1 MCLDCIERAASD
13 GQDDVSYARIVEISD
28 AGHGTW
34 TSYRMSP
41 GDSFQGTLSSDG
53 DRDWVAITL
62 TEGETYEIELSG
74 AASGGGT
81 LSDPYL
87 RLYNSQGSLI
97 RSDDDGGPGYD
108 SAITFTAS
116 STGTY
121 YISAGAYSDGHS
133 GSYTIST
140 DVDEPAQYGSLNDL
154 AGYLTDGYWEDSG
167 RAGRS
172 FDTSGSNVITVNLT
186 GLTAEGQQLARWA
199 LEAWEMVANIEFSET
214 TGSADIT
221 FTDDENYETAYSTSD
236 VSNGVITSSTVNVS
250 LPWLNFYGTSID
262 SYSLQ
267 TYIHEV
273 GHALGLGHQGGYN
286 GTATYGSSEEFSN
299 DSWQLSIM
307 SYFSQTDNTS
317 VEASFAYLLT
327 PMMADII
334 AIQNLYGAPGSGGAT
349 AGDTVWGPGSSLPG
363 TLGDLF
369 GDQDNIQ
376 GNAVAFTVYDQ
387 GGTDTLDVS
396 NYDEASRIDMRQT
409 QFSDVG
415 GLTGN
420 VGIARGTIVEN
431 LITGSG
437 NDTVTGND
445 VSNVIHTHDGND
457 IVRGR
462 IGHDRIYGGN
472 GNDSL
477 YGDLGW
483 DRLFGGNGND
493 QLTGGDGG
501 DRLYGGN
508 EYDFLAGGNGT
519 DWLYG
524 GNNND
529 RMYGGGGNDQLY
541 GGWGRDQLYGGN
553 GDDLLNGGFGRDVLA
568 GGFGHDTFVF
578 TSNHGHDRILDFSTN
593 SSAERIDLSRISQIE
608 DFDDV
613 LANAAATSDGVLI
626 TTGANS
632 SILLEDVQI
641 SSLAADDFIF

>member
-1 MCLDCIERAASD
+1 
-13 GQDDVSYARIVEISD
+13 
-28 AGHGTW
+28 
-34 TSYRMSP
+34 MSP
-41 GDSFQGTLSSDG
+41 GDTFEGTLSSDG

-62 TEGETYEIELSG
+62 TAGETYEIELSG
-74 AASGGGT
+74 AAGGGGT
-81 LSDPYL
+81 LIDPYL
-87 RLYNSQGSLI
+87 RLYNSQGSLV

-116 STGTY
+116 SSGTY
-121 YISAGAYSDGHS
+121 YISAGAYSDSYS

-140 DVDEPAQYGSLNDL
+140 DVDEPAQYGSLSDL

-167 RAGRS
+167 RTGRS

-221 FTDDENYETAYSTSD
+221 FTDDENYETAYSTSE
-236 VSNGVITSSTVNVS
+236 VANGVITSSIVNVS

-273 GHALGLGHQGGYN
+273 GHALGLGHQGDYN
-286 GTATYGSSEEFSN
+286 GTATYGSSEEFTN

-317 VEASFAYLLT
+317 VDASYAYLLT

-334 AIQNLYGAPGSGGAT
+334 AIQELYGAPGSGAAT
-349 AGDTVWGPGSSLPG
+349 AGDTVWGPGSTLPG

-369 GDQDNIQ
+369 GDQNNIQ

-396 NYDEASRIDMRQT
+396 SYDEASRIDMRQT

-437 NDTVTGND
+437 NDTVIGND
-445 VSNVIHTHDGND
+445 VSNTIHTHDGND

-483 DRLFGGNGND
+483 DRLFGGSGND

-508 EYDFLAGGNGT
+508 EYDLLAGGEGT

-553 GDDLLNGGFGRDVLA
+553 GDDLLNGGFGRDVMA

-578 TSNHGHDRILDFSTN
+578 ASNHGHDRILDFSTN

-613 LANAAATSDGVLI
+613 LANATTTADGVLI
-626 TTGANS
+626 TTGANG

>member
-1 MCLDCIERAASD
+1 MS
-13 GQDDVSYARIVEISD
+13 
-28 AGHGTW
+28 AGDT
-34 TSYRMSP
+34 
-41 GDSFQGTLSSDG
+41 FQGTLSTNG

-62 TEGETYEIELSG
+62 TEGETYEFELSG

-121 YISAGAYSDGHS
+121 YISAGAYSDGYT

-140 DVDEPAQYGSLNDL
+140 DVNEPAQLGSLNDL

-167 RAGRS
+167 RTGRS

-199 LEAWEMVANIEFSET
+199 LQAWEMVANIEFSET
-214 TGSADIT
+214 TSDSAGIT
-221 FTDDENYETAYSTSD
+221 FIDHEAGAYSTSQ
-236 VSNGVITSSTVNVS
+236 VSSGDITSSLVNVS
-250 LPWLNFYGTSID
+250 LQWLNTYGTSID

-273 GHALGLGHQGGYN
+273 GHALGLGHQGDYN

-317 VEASFAYLLT
+317 VDASHAYLLT

-334 AIQNLYGAPGSGGAT
+334 AIQNLYGAPGSGGTT

-369 GDQDNIQ
+369 GDQNSIQ
-376 GNAVAFTVYDQ
+376 GNAVAFTIYDQ

-396 NYDEASRIDMRQT
+396 GYDEQSRIDMRQT

-437 NDTVTGND
+437 NDTVIGND
-445 VSNVIHTHDGND
+445 VSNIIHTHNGND

-483 DRLFGGNGND
+483 DRLFGGSGND
-493 QLTGGDGG
+493 RLTGGDGG

-508 EYDFLAGGNGT
+508 EYDFLSGGEGT

-524 GNNND
+524 GNNDD

-553 GDDLLNGGFGRDVLA
+553 GDDLLNGGFGRDVMA

-578 TSNHGHDRILDFSTN
+578 ASNHGHDRILDFSTN

-632 SILLEDVQI
+632 SILLEGLQI